1 MAIVYAYKLSVPSKL
16 RWLFAIIPLVV
27 VGGLVTA
34 RIQAKGADAA
44 RLEQEQKARRGAAP
58 SVEIAT
64 AMSRDLV
71 DSIDAVGTI
80 NSPYSVGI
88 SPRVTGR
95 ITYLEAREGDSV
107 SAGQILARIDPSE
120 ANAAVLENQ
129 ATLSEARSRLA
140 QAQATTQSNEVQIE
154 QNIRR
159 ERAEVASA
167 QAAVVQAKTSLDER
181 LSDAQASVKSSHAAM
196 TAAAA
201 RLRNADAELKAVKVV
216 LANTLSRQKRVENLL
231 EKGYVSAQEAETAAG
246 ATATAQANV
255 YVKEGGVE
263 SAQADL
269 DSARV
274 QLEANEARVKTIRAS
289 GEAEIKAAQARVDQA
304 KAALAQAEANR
315 SQSPAYK
322 ENVNALRAG
331 VNAAEAQLKAAG
343 VNRADTE
350 LKSSITGSVTARNG
364 DPGSIASPN
373 QPILQVQFLDWL
385 YVDASLPVSESSRV
399 SKGLPVEIRIDG
411 IDGKVFTGKVDQVVP
426 SANAQDRQFVVK
438 VRVENP
444 RREIKPGMYA
454 RVKIEVN
461 RTQARVVI
469 PNDALAEDG
478 SVTVLDPEDTA
489 TKRKVTLG
497 RQVGKDVEIT
507 DGLKIG
513 DRVVVLAFNPVKEGA
528 KVNIE
533 AERLTDGTRR
543 LMAKDQTSEDK
554 K

>member
-1 MAIVYAYKLSVPSKL
+1 MPSKF
-16 RWLFAIIPLVV
+16 RWLFAFIPVVV
-27 VGGLVTA
+27 VGGLVAA
-34 RIQAKGADAA
+34 RIQAKGAEDA
-44 RLEQEQKARRGAAP
+44 RLDQEQKARRGAAP

-88 SPRVTGR
+88 SPRVAGR
-95 ITYLEAREGDSV
+95 ITYLEVREGDTV
-107 SAGQILARIDPSE
+107 SAGQVLARIDPSE
-120 ANAAVLENQ
+120 ANAEVLENQ

-159 ERAEVASA
+159 ERAEVASS
-167 QAAVVQAKTSLDER
+167 QAAVAQAKTSLDEK
-181 LSDAQASVKSSHAAM
+181 LSDAQASVKASQAAV
-196 TAAAA
+196 TAATA
-201 RLRNADAELKAVKVV
+201 RHKNAEAELKAVKVV
-216 LANTLSRQKRVENLL
+216 LANAISRQKRVESLL
-231 EKGYVSAQEAETAAG
+231 EKGYVAAQEAETAAG

-255 YVKEGGVE
+255 EVKEGGVE
-263 SAQADL
+263 SAAADL
-269 DSARV
+269 AAAKV

-304 KAALAQAEANR
+304 RAALAQAEANR
-315 SQSPAYK
+315 AQSPAYR

-343 VNRADTE
+343 VSRSDTE
-350 LKSSITGSVTARNG
+350 LKSSITGSVTSRTG

-426 SANAQDRQFVVK
+426 SANPQDRQFTVK

-444 RREIKPGMYA
+444 QKTIKPGMYA
-454 RVKIEVN
+454 RVKIEVS
-461 RTQARVVI
+461 RTQAKVVI
-469 PNDALAEDG
+469 PTDALADDG
-478 SVTVLDPEDTA
+478 SVTVLDSEDKA
-489 TKRKVTLG
+489 SKRKVTQG
-497 RQVGKDVEIT
+497 RRLGKDVEIT
-507 DGLKIG
+507 DGLLVG
-513 DRVVVLAFNPVKEGA
+513 DRVVVLAFNPVKEGS

-543 LMAKDQTSEDK
+543 LMAKKQPAEEK